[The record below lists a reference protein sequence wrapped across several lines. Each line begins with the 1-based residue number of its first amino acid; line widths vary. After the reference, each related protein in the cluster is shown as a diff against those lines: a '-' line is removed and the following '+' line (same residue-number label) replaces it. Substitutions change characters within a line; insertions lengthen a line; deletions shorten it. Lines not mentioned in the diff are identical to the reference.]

1 MSRLL
6 GEQIRTLPLAA
17 DLGAIWA
24 DPGQIE
30 QVLVNSVVNARDAM
44 PRGGTWRSRPETSS

>member
-1 MSRLL
+1 VSRLL